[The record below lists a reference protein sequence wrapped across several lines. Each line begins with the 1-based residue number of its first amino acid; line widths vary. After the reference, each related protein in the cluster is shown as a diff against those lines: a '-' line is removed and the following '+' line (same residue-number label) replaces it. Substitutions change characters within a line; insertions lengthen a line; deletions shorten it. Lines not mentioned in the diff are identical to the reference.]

1 MAPVIYTVTATRWD
15 DGWELN
21 IDGVGVTQCRSL
33 GTAEH
38 MVRDYLRLEGHE
50 GWENAGVDIAV
61 DLGGLEKE
69 AAESRR
75 KTTEAAHAMKQA
87 AAESRA
93 IARELR
99 ERGLSVADTAAVL
112 GVSKGRVSQLVS

>member
-1 MAPVIYTVTATRWD
+1 MIYHVTATRWD
-15 DGWELN
+15 DGWELD

-50 GWENAGVDIAV
+50 AWESTRVHIAV

-75 KTTEAAHAMKQA
+75 KTSEAAHAMKEA